1 MPETAVVREHLD
13 RLVEQLLD
21 KGISSA
27 WVGLELL
34 TVGVGLLTRIIGKR
48 QMAEHLRDI
57 AERLEAGK
65 ESDAPGISAQG

>member
-21 KGISSA
+21 EGISSA

-57 AERLEAGK
+57 AERLEAGE
-65 ESDAPGISAQG
+65 ESTKPGMSAHG

>member
-21 KGISSA
+21 EGISSA

-57 AERLEAGK
+57 AERLEAGE
-65 ESDAPGISAQG
+65 ESNAPDMSAHG

>member
-1 MPETAVVREHLD
+1 MSETAVVREHLD

-21 KGISSA
+21 EGISSA

-57 AERLEAGK
+57 AEGLETGE
-65 ESDAPGISAQG
+65 ESNTPGMSAHG